1 MNCSSRMPILLL
13 LVLVCDASG
22 ADNQPL
28 PFPQNR
34 LRDFYAH
41 QARHYLSSD
50 RPLPGILPAFP
61 GLDGGIFGHWGQ
73 NNEAKYADYQLNEM
87 DIGSVISQTLR
98 HFGSV
103 TPNAIIVRLGEKGE
117 ASAVFDP
124 DRLTFTDAW
133 AGGVRWESRRFGLN
147 SGVKPEGRR
156 LIDLKTSG
164 WATGSREY
172 LGFYRS
178 GKRVVF
184 HYRLAEVPIYDHVWF
199 ENGELKRSMTAERRP
214 PSGAVLVSKL
224 RPTRDDGPAKAL
236 TRSARPQWNR
246 RQVVTK
252 GRLGSGPGPY
262 VIDTLTIPYRDE
274 NGFRTPF
281 RVGGFDF
288 LPDGRAAVCTF
299 MGDVWL
305 VDGIDEDLGRLVWKR
320 FAAGLHQAL
329 GLVVKDGK
337 ILVLGRD
344 QITRLHDL
352 NDDGEA
358 DYYECVTRDYP
369 TQPGNSYACT
379 LHQDNDGTLYWFT
392 RSDRFGFTRF
402 PEGGKPESI
411 ATGLRGAN
419 GAGVS
424 PDGRI
429 RLCTVQEGNWTPASA
444 IFEVGGNSYHGYFG
458 PREGHG
464 KYGYDLPMCFI
475 PRGID
480 NSSGDIAFL
489 PDDLRF
495 GPLAGSIIGTSY
507 GACQHYLIL
516 REEIAGRSQGGVV
529 PLQGDF
535 LSGVHRTRFNP
546 KDGHFYLA
554 GSSGWETYAQEPG
567 CLQRVRY
574 VGGNLHLPRSVE
586 TRENGLIV
594 RFNCEV
600 DPASVSVK
608 NAFCQ
613 QWNYLYS
620 KAYGSS
626 EYSPKDPSRLG
637 HDPVEIRSV
646 HSLED
651 GRAVFVEIPQL
662 HPVMQLH
669 LHLDLKTAKG
679 DSFTPDIYY
688 SIFNLGK
695 PFTQFAGYQPIKKE
709 PYPDFPIAGK
719 HPRDPRLLA
728 QEKLGK
734 STGDF
739 ETATIN
745 CVAGLK
751 FEPNRIR
758 MRAGRRASIVLK
770 NVDVEMPHNLA
781 LVFPD
786 RLDAVGNASMKMAA
800 NPKAV
805 ARHYVP
811 EDRGVIA
818 MSPLI
823 HPGEQYAI
831 YFNTPKQPGE
841 YPFLCTF
848 PGHWV
853 ITRGVLEV
861 VP

>member
-1 MNCSSRMPILLL
+1 MNFRSLPAILFCLTWL
-13 LVLVCDASG
+13 FEAP
-22 ADNQPL
+22 AAETL

-34 LRDFYAH
+34 LRDFYAG
-41 QARHYLSSD
+41 QARHHLASG
-50 RPLPGILPAFP
+50 RPVPKILPAFP

-73 NNEAKYADYQLNEM
+73 NTEAKYADHELNDME
-87 DIGSVISQTLR
+87 IGSVISQTLR
-98 HFGSV
+98 HFGEV
-103 TPNAIIVRLGEKGE
+103 TPSAIIVRLGDV
-117 ASAVFDP
+117 SAVFDP
-124 DRLTFTDAW
+124 DRLTFTDVW
-133 AGGVRWESRRFGLN
+133 EGGVRWESRRFGLN
-147 SGVKPEGRR
+147 SGVKPAGRR
-156 LIDLKTSG
+156 LIDLSRANWRATSK
-164 WATGSREY
+164 RFF
-172 LGFYRS
+172 GFYRS
-178 GKRVVF
+178 GEQVVF
-184 HYRLAEVPIYDHVWF
+184 HYEINGVPVYNQLDSQDGKIFNWLTVKQRL
-199 ENGELKRSMTAERRP
+199 
-214 PSGAVLVSKL
+214 
-224 RPTRDDGPAKAL
+224 PAKVKLNTSL
-236 TRSARPQWNR
+236 TTDIAYSDEKELPAQFKPRWS
-246 RQVVTK
+246 
-252 GRLGSGPGPY
+252 GREVITQGKRGSGPGPY
-262 VIDTLTIPYRDE
+262 VIDTLTIPYRDQ
-274 NGFRTPF
+274 NGFRTPM

-305 VDGIDEDLGRLVWKR
+305 VDGIDEDLDRLVWKR

-337 ILVLGRD
+337 VLVLGRD

-358 DYYECVTRDYP
+358 DYYECLTRDYP
-369 TQPGNSYACT
+369 TKPGNSYACT

-392 RSDRFGFTRF
+392 RSDRFGFTKF
-402 PEGGKPESI
+402 VEGDRPVSI

-419 GAGVS
+419 GTGVS

-429 RLCTVQEGNWTPASA
+429 RFCTVQEGDWTPASA

-464 KYGYDLPMCFI
+464 KHGYDMPMCFL

-489 PDDLRF
+489 PDDKRF
-495 GPLAGSIIGTSY
+495 GPLAGTTIGTSY
-507 GACQHYLIL
+507 GACRHYVVL

-529 PLQGDF
+529 PLTGDF
-535 LSGVHRTRFNP
+535 LSGVHRTRLNA

-554 GSSGWETYAQEPG
+554 GSSGWETYAAEPG

-574 VGGNLHLPRSVE
+574 IGGELHLPESVE

-594 RFNCEV
+594 RFNCQV
-600 DPASVSVK
+600 DPASVSLK

-620 KAYGSS
+620 KAYGSA
-626 EYSPKDPSRLG
+626 EYSPRNPSRLG
-637 HDPVEIRSV
+637 HDPVEIRSL
-646 HSLED
+646 HLLKN

-669 LHLDLKTAKG
+669 LYLDLKTTDG

-695 PFTQFAGYQPIKKE
+695 PFTEFAGYRAIKKE

-719 HPRDPRLLA
+719 HPRDPRLLK

-745 CVAGLK
+745 CVPGLK
-751 FEPNRIR
+751 FQPNRIR
-758 MRAGRRASIVLK
+758 MKAGRRASIILK
-770 NVDVEMPHNLA
+770 NVDVEMPHNLV

-786 RLDAVGNASMKMAA
+786 RLDAIGNASMKMAA

-805 ARHYVP
+805 AKHYVP
-811 EDRGVIA
+811 EDQGVIA

-853 ITRGVLEV
+853 ITRGVLEI